1 MPFRTPDTV
10 PNERVGQG
18 EQPYKDNREAMAQQ
32 DAELQAEAEKYGETH
47 QPESDEHQHERME
60 HEAEKRFEEA
70 QKRRT

>member
-18 EQPYKDNREAMAQQ
+18 EQPYKDNREVLAQK
-32 DAELQAEAEKYGETH
+32 DAELRSEAEKYGESR
-47 QPESDEHQHERME
+47 QRESGDDQRERIE

-70 QKRRT
+70 HKHRS